1 MPRDRPRLR
10 VGTRI
15 YRHHVKLLASGHASE
30 IFDVGNR
37 RVLRR
42 FRAGGD
48 PEREA
53 LVMRHAERHGF
64 PSPRVLE
71 ITTDGLVLER
81 IDGPTMGA
89 ALRGHPWTLRCH
101 ASLLAQLHTRLHEIV
116 APAPL
121 PEVGDGDRLLHLDL
135 HPENVIL
142 SPAGPVVIDWANAAR
157 GDPSVDVALTW
168 VILATS
174 AGLPGRWFLRSFL
187 PHFDR
192 HDLLQSLP
200 VAATRRLADAH
211 VTESERERIRRLI
224 QAQRETQVA
233 LDAG

>member
-1 MPRDRPRLR
+1 LSNR
-10 VGTRI
+10 T
-15 YRHHVKLLASGHASE
+15 YRHHVKLLASGRASE
-30 IFDVGNR
+30 IFDLGNG

-42 FRAGGD
+42 FRDGGD

-53 LVMRHAERHGF
+53 LVMRHAECHGF
-64 PSPRVLE
+64 ASPQVLE
-71 ITTDGLVLER
+71 ITKDALVLER

-89 ALRGHPWTLRCH
+89 ALRGHPWTLRRN
-101 ASLLAQLHTRLHEIV
+101 ASLLAELHTRLHRIV

-121 PEVGDGDRLLHLDL
+121 PEVGAGDRLLHLDL

-192 HDLLQSLP
+192 HDLLQALSM
-200 VAATRRLADAH
+200 AATRRLADAH
-211 VTESERERIRRLI
+211 VTEGERERVRRLV
-224 QAQRETQVA
+224 QRELKWVA
-233 LDAG
+233 SPGEF

>member
-1 MPRDRPRLR
+1 VRDRPRLHVAIR
-10 VGTRI
+10 T
-15 YRHHVKLLASGHASE
+15 YRPHVTLLASGRASE
-30 IFDVGNR
+30 IFDLGNG

-64 PSPRVLE
+64 PCPQVLE
-71 ITTDGLVLER
+71 ITTGALVLER
-81 IDGPTMGA
+81 VDGATMGA
-89 ALRGHPWTLRCH
+89 ALRGNPWALRRH
-101 ASLLAQLHTRLHEIV
+101 ASLLAELHARLHRIV
-116 APAPL
+116 APSVL
-121 PEVGDGDRLLHLDL
+121 PEVGAGDRLLHLDL
-135 HPENVIL
+135 HPDNVIL

-192 HDLLQSLP
+192 HDLLHALP

-211 VTESERERIRRLI
+211 VTESERDRVRRLV
-224 QAQRETQVA
+224 QAQRELRWLSTP
-233 LDAG
+233 G